1 MLITE
6 VSHKKLVK
14 GFWFYTTSFW
24 KYFDLCYEL
33 KCVCVCAKSLQSCP
47 SLCDPMDYNMPSSSV
62 HGIVQGRILEWV
74 AMPSSRGASQ
84 PRDGTRVSYM
94 FCIGRQVLHHQ
105 CHHPATKF
113 LGESPKWWHLEIW
126 SLGGI

>member
-14 GFWFYTTSFW
+14 GFRFYTTSFW

-33 KCVCVCAKSLQSCP
+33 NVCVCVLSRFS
-47 SLCDPMDYNMPSSSV
+47 
-62 HGIVQGRILEWV
+62 HVQVFATLWTITCQVLLSMGL
-74 AMPSSRGASQ
+74 SRGEYWSGWPCLPPGESSQ
-84 PRDGTRVSYM
+84 PRDRTRVSYI

-126 SLGGI
+126 PLGGI